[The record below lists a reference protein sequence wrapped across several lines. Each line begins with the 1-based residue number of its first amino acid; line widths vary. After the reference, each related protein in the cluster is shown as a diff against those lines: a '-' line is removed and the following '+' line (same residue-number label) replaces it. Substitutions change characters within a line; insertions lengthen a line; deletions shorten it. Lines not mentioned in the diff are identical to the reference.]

1 MIFFYLT
8 NILTPFFY
16 YKNNNPFMNRIFLL
30 LTHVTVYLA
39 TVFFTQKFLTK
50 LPKNAA
56 SPAQKFNIPV

>member
-8 NILTPFFY
+8 NILTPLLY

-50 LPKNAA
+50 LPKNTT